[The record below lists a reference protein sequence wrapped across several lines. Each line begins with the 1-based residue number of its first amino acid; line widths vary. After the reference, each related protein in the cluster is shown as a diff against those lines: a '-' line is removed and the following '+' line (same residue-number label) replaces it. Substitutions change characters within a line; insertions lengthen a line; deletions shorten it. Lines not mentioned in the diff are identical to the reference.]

1 LIVKYLRHQS
11 CMTDVV
17 MSEETANTEVPVVKE
32 EVPEA
37 TAAGDA
43 VPENNGENGEDQKVV
58 NGSTSVEKT
67 EDDERKVTLVS
78 QGVHDSVAAKMVNLF
93 DEADCTLEDFDER
106 ALEMLKQFPTSEA
119 VYLIEQLIL
128 TKLHGVQNKPQYL
141 MSVMRNLRDRIR
153 QLGATFVMSK
163 ALIGGPASEDI
174 QAILDRTGYKLEVT
188 VGQRKYGG
196 PPPEWEGAP
205 TGPGTNGHEIYIGH
219 IPHEMYEDKLIPLF
233 EEIGK
238 IWDLRLMM
246 DPMTGQNRG
255 YAFLTFCEK
264 GCATEAAKKFDGHE
278 IASGKSLKVNVSVA
292 NTRLFIG
299 NIPKSKS
306 KEEILE
312 EFKKHSDGVLDVII
326 YAAPDGG
333 DRNKN
338 RGFCFV
344 DFTDHKTASDAK
356 RKFST
361 VKGPRPFNHELVVD
375 WAEQQDEPSDEEMSK
390 VKSCYVR
397 NLKESY
403 TEEMIKE
410 RFEKYGKVER
420 VKKVKEYAFVHFEE
434 REDCLKAIEAE
445 NNAEVDGVVIECSL
459 AKPQVDK
466 KKRGGPL
473 RGRGNDRFGAGFG
486 RGRGNQAGAGGG
498 ANAWNRSSMGYAEF
512 SAGYGG
518 QPGYDMYGSGGGYG
532 GGYSG
537 GYGDPYGQ
545 YGGGQYGAGQYGGGS
560 YGGYGAS
567 QYGAGDYGSPGGYG
581 GGRGGGS
588 FGGRGGAG
596 GRGQGRG
603 RGNGGGFRGGAKRP
617 GDWSGGPASKRGD
630 TDFSADVHMGG
641 Y

>member
-1 LIVKYLRHQS
+1 QKP
-11 CMTDVV
+11 
-17 MSEETANTEVPVVKE
+17 AN
-32 EVPEA
+32 
-37 TAAGDA
+37 GDT
-43 VPENNGENGEDQKVV
+43 V
-58 NGSTSVEKT
+58 VEKV
-67 EDDERKVTLVS
+67 EADDRTTALIS
-78 QGVHDSVAAKMVNLF
+78 QGVHESVAEKMVQLF
-93 DEADCTLEDFDER
+93 DATDVTSEDFDER

-128 TKLHGVQNKPQYL
+128 TKLFGVQNKPQYL

-163 ALIGGPASEDI
+163 NLIGGPVIEDI
-174 QAILDRTGYKLEVT
+174 NAILERTGYKLEVT

-196 PPPEWEGAP
+196 PPPDWEGAA
-205 TGPGTNGHEIYIGH
+205 TGPGTNGHEVYIGH
-219 IPHEMYEDKLIPLF
+219 IPHEMYEDALIPLF
-233 EEIGK
+233 EEVGK

-255 YAFLTFCEK
+255 YAFLTYCEK

-278 IASGKSLKVNVSVA
+278 IASGKTLKVNVSVA

-299 NIPKSKS
+299 NIPKSKT

-312 EFKKHSDGVLDVII
+312 EFRKHSDGVLDVII
-326 YAAPDGG
+326 YSAPDGG
-333 DRNKN
+333 ERNRN

-344 DFTDHKTASDAK
+344 DFADHKTASDAK

-361 VKGPRPFNHELVVD
+361 TKGPRPFNHELVVD
-375 WAEQQDEPSDEEMSK
+375 WAEQQEEPSDEEMSK

-434 REDCLKAIEAE
+434 REDCVKAIEAE
-445 NNAEVDGVVIECSL
+445 NGTEVEGIAIECSL

-466 KKRGGPL
+466 KKRGL
-473 RGRGNDRFGAGFG
+473 TRGRGNDRFGGGGGSGGFG
-486 RGRGNQAGAGGG
+486 RGRGSQTGSSGG
-498 ANAWNRSSMGYAEF
+498 ANAWNRSGGYADF
-512 SAGYGG
+512 AAGYGAPQG
-518 QPGYDMYGSGGGYG
+518 GYDYGSSGGYGYAGAVDPYAGYGSSPYGGSQYGANPYGASSYGGGAGGGYTGGYG
-532 GGYSG
+532 GG
-537 GYGDPYGQ
+537 
-545 YGGGQYGAGQYGGGS
+545 A
-560 YGGYGAS
+560 
-567 QYGAGDYGSPGGYG
+567 AGDYGSPMGGGYG
-581 GGRGGGS
+581 GGRGGGGGYTARGGMGGG
-588 FGGRGGAG
+588 GGRGG
-596 GRGQGRG
+596 GRG

-617 GDWSGGPASKRGD
+617 GDWSGGPASKRGE
-630 TDFSADVHMGG
+630 TDFSADVNMGG

>member
-1 LIVKYLRHQS
+1 
-11 CMTDVV
+11 MTDVV
-17 MSEETANTEVPVVKE
+17 MSEEAVNTEAPAVPVKE
-32 EVPEA
+32 EEIPVAEESIP
-37 TAAGDA
+37 GD
-43 VPENNGENGEDQKVV
+43 NNGSNEEDRKPSNGD
-58 NGSTSVEKT
+58 SSSVEKV
-67 EDDERKVTLVS
+67 EVDERTVALVS
-78 QGVHDSVAAKMVNLF
+78 QGVSQFVADKMIQLF
-93 DEADCTLEDFDER
+93 DATDVTSEDFDER
-106 ALEMLKQFPTSEA
+106 ALEMLKQFPKEEA
-119 VYLIEQLIL
+119 VYLIEQLIA
-128 TKLHGVQNKPQYL
+128 TKLFGVQNKPQYL
-141 MSVMRNLRDRIR
+141 MSVMRNLRDRVR
-153 QLGATFVMSK
+153 QLGATFVLSK
-163 ALIGGPASEDI
+163 NLIGGPVIEEISS
-174 QAILDRTGYKLEVT
+174 ILDRTGYKLEVT

-196 PPPEWEGAP
+196 PPPDWEGAP
-205 TGPGTNGHEIYIGH
+205 TGPGTNGHEVYIGH

-255 YAFLTFCEK
+255 YAFLTYCEK

-278 IASGKSLKVNVSVA
+278 IASGKTLKVNVSVA

-299 NIPKSKS
+299 NIPKSKT

-312 EFKKHSDGVLDVII
+312 EFRKHSDGVLDVII

-333 DRNKN
+333 ERNRN

-344 DFTDHKTASDAK
+344 DFADHKTASDAK

-361 VKGPRPFNHELVVD
+361 TKGPRPFNHELVVD
-375 WAEQQDEPSDEEMSK
+375 WAEQQDEPSEEEMSK

-397 NLKESY
+397 NLKEAY

-434 REDCLKAIEAE
+434 REDCIKAIEAE
-445 NNAEVDGVVIECSL
+445 NGAEVDGVSIECSL

-466 KKRGGPL
+466 KKRGPM
-473 RGRGNDRFGAGFG
+473 RGGRGGNDRFGGGYG
-486 RGRGNQAGAGGG
+486 RGRGAQSGSGG
-498 ANAWNRSSMGYAEF
+498 ANAWNRSGGYADF
-512 SAGYGG
+512 AAGYGTPQG
-518 QPGYDMYGSGGGYG
+518 GYDYGSGGGYG
-532 GGYSG
+532 G
-537 GYGDPYGQ
+537 
-545 YGGGQYGAGQYGGGS
+545 YGAADP

-567 QYGAGDYGSPGGYG
+567 QYGASQYGASPYGSTPYGGYSGGYGGAAGDYGSPMGGGGGYG
-581 GGRGGGS
+581 GGRGGGGGYGS
-588 FGGRGGAG
+588 RGGMGGGRGG
-596 GRGQGRG
+596 GRG

-630 TDFSADVHMGG
+630 PDFSADVNMGG